1 MFTMGRRP
9 LGLGR
14 KRSRDCSRAGPAAR
28 SRWTSLS
35 DTSRSRTLSKCCL
48 QQRTAWDGAQG
59 HAATQLAPD
68 ALPEEEEPVLLKCG
82 LRDVKEG
89 PQQLDNVRAHQPA
102 QELGQQRLP
111 PTVLGGGDTATP
123 WEQRGS
129 AQLSRTQRLPQAPGM
144 CVSGPDRLLAPRCS
158 ISVTRREDGL

>member
-1 MFTMGRRP
+1 MLQVRKGGLQEWCQGRPRAKMASWWGA
-9 LGLGR
+9 GLCSQGGR
-14 KRSRDCSRAGPAAR
+14 QGESKAERTQGRQAPPATPDANA
-28 SRWTSLS
+28 L
-35 DTSRSRTLSKCCL
+35 
-48 QQRTAWDGAQG
+48 
-59 HAATQLAPD
+59 QLAPD

-129 AQLSRTQRLPQAPGM
+129 AQLSRAQRLPQAPGM